1 MKIKDEFKGKTIVKY
16 DSILGERRIEVDK
29 LDPKRFAYYQTI
41 GLGHLFEPEAINYTG
56 VEQEPTEEKPKRKRK
71 KSE

>member
-29 LDPKRFAYYQTI
+29 LDPKRFAYYQTV
-41 GLGHLFEPEAINYTG
+41 GLGYLFEPETINYTG

>member
-16 DSILGERRIEVDK
+16 DSILGERRIEVNK

-41 GLGHLFEPEAINYTG
+41 GLGHLFEPETINYTG

>member
-41 GLGHLFEPEAINYTG
+41 GLGHLFEPEVINYTG